1 MTQPLPPP
9 FSTLDPMQF
18 VDLSDQSGLVQT
30 LGPFAIRL
38 GSALACLLLVWIIS
52 AAAKQAVRFVG
63 TRRMTDQEVFEGS
76 SWDLGGSLTQF
87 FILLSSIPL
96 ILGLAGVNTVPFLVE
111 NAVGI
116 VSAFLILFAGIL
128 LSRWFAV
135 SIRSFG
141 HRAAQKQKA
150 DDTLFQF
157 MASMG
162 RYIGLG
168 LTVILALQQLG
179 FSSGSL
185 IAVVGA
191 AGLALALAL
200 QDTLRAVAAGV
211 MLAVFRPYRIG
222 DWVSIAGLEGEVTD
236 VTPFHTTIKT
246 IDHRSVILPNDKAWA
261 EPITNFH
268 THAERRLDFYI
279 DIAYEDDI
287 GAALEVMR
295 QTIAETPG
303 CRRPHDI
310 WTSTHA
316 LGSSSVTL
324 RARPY
329 VSKADFISFRG
340 ECTRRVKEA
349 FDAAGITIPFP
360 QQVEY
365 SRPWP
370 PVADAPTGG
379 ADKSGDAPDTDK
391 KP

>member
-1 MTQPLPPP
+1 
-9 FSTLDPMQF
+9 
-18 VDLSDQSGLVQT
+18 
-30 LGPFAIRL
+30 FAIRL
-38 GSALACLLLVWIIS
+38 ASALACLLLVWLVS
-52 AAAKQAVRFVG
+52 AAAKRVVRFIG
-63 TRRMTDQEVFEGS
+63 RRRMADHEVFDGS
-76 SWDLGGSLTQF
+76 SWDLGGSLVQF
-87 FILLSSIPL
+87 FILLASIPL
-96 ILGLAGVNTVPFLVE
+96 VLGLAGVNTVPFLVD

-135 SIRSFG
+135 SIRRFG
-141 HRAAQKQKA
+141 KRAAQKQKT

-157 MASMG
+157 TASMG
-162 RYIGLG
+162 RYLGLG

-222 DWVSIAGLEGEVTD
+222 DWVSIADLEGEVTD

-246 IDHRSVILPNDKAWA
+246 FEHRSVIIPNDKAWA

-268 THAERRLDFYI
+268 AHAERRLDFRV

-295 QTIAETPG
+295 KAIAKTPG
-303 CRRPHDI
+303 CRRPNEI
-310 WTSTHA
+310 WVSTHA
-316 LGSSSVTL
+316 LADSSVTL

-329 VSKADFISFRG
+329 VSKADFVTFRG
-340 ECTRRVKEA
+340 EVTKRVKEA
-349 FDAAGITIPFP
+349 FDANGITIPFP

-365 SRPWP
+365 SRPYSSLS
-370 PVADAPTGG
+370 VAGDSE
-379 ADKSGDAPDTDK
+379 DKSSDAAGTDK